1 MAKTPEPSLKE
12 GIIRN
17 TAKYNIAQY
26 GSQIIGFFTAMAMRG
41 FLGPYLMGIW
51 SLLKVAV
58 DYASLMNLG
67 VDAAVAYKIPFYKGK
82 NDKQAESDV
91 RDSAF
96 GFLFLV
102 SIVSSVVVLIASFI
116 LRHRYPQEV
125 IIGLIFVSIYIILQ
139 KLYSYY
145 IEVLRANSN
154 FSVISV
160 SVVFDAIVNL
170 ALILLL
176 VRNFKLYG
184 LYVAAMLMTV
194 LNTFF
199 VHSLAKYRIQFTFHI
214 KRIASLIRFGFPLLI
229 LGFLGTILMSIDTII
244 IAKMLGITFVGYY
257 SIATMARNSI
267 KGVANN
273 FGIVTMPRL
282 LEAYGKTEDV
292 KDIQKFVTVSAET
305 ISYLLPIPLG
315 FMYLVIPLLV
325 TKVLPQFIPGI
336 FAAQI
341 LLFDIF
347 FRSCCPQAEQF
358 LIALNKQAKILPITI
373 VAIFINVVLNYIF
386 IKMGFGIYGVAAG
399 TAIAALFN
407 FLGILIFAMSHFV
420 SMKKTLFFILKILSP
435 LVYIATVVVS
445 CSYFI
450 RAGNAYLS
458 LAISI
463 VVLAIFSTPL
473 LFYIDRKT
481 HILRMLLKFLT
492 KKALNK

>member
-160 SVVFDAIVNL
+160 SVVFDAIINL
-170 ALILLL
+170 ALIFLL

-184 LYVAAMLMTV
+184 LYAAAMLMTV

-199 VHSLAKYRIQFTFHI
+199 VHILARYRIQFVFHL

-229 LGFLGTILMSIDTII
+229 LGFLGTILRSIDTIM
-244 IAKMLGITFVGYY
+244 IAKMLSVTFVGYY
-257 SIATMARNSI
+257 SIATMARNYLV
-267 KGVANN
+267 GATNN
-273 FGIVTMPRL
+273 FGIVTMPRM
-282 LEAYGKTEDV
+282 LEAYGKTGQV
-292 KDIQKFVTVSAET
+292 KDIQKFVTISAEA
-305 ISYLLPIPLG
+305 ISYLLPILLG
-315 FMYLVIPLLV
+315 FIYLTMPLLV
-325 TKVLPQFIPGI
+325 TKVLPRFIPGI
-336 FAAQI
+336 LAAQI
-341 LLFDIF
+341 LLLDIF
-347 FRSCCPQAEQF
+347 FRSCCPQARSF
-358 LIALNKQAKILPITI
+358 LVALNKQAKILPITI
-373 VAIFINVVLNYIF
+373 IAILINIILNNIF

-399 TAIAALFN
+399 TSIATLFN
-407 FLGILIFAMSHFV
+407 FLCILIYAMSHFAEI
-420 SMKKTLFFILKILSP
+420 KEILLFILRILFP
-435 LVYIATVVVS
+435 LVYIAMVVLS

-450 RAGNAYLS
+450 RAGNVYLN
-458 LAISI
+458 LTISI
-463 VVLAIFSTPL
+463 AALAIFSIPL
-473 LFYIDRKT
+473 LFYINRKT
-481 HILRMLLKFLT
+481 HILRLIFNSIKR
-492 KKALNK
+492 